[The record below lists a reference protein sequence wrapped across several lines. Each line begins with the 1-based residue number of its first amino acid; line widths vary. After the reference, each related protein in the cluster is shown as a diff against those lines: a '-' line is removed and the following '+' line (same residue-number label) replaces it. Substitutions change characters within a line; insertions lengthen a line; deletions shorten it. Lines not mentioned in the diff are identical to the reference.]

1 MLNTTIK
8 SSIDRLWDKFWS
20 GGISNP
26 LTAIEQISYLLFMK
40 RLDQMD
46 IKKNQDAEFT
56 GEAYKSIFIGNEDLR
71 WSHFRHM
78 EGGEML
84 THIQTKVF
92 PFLKTL
98 NPKDSPFAKHM
109 GNAVFIIS
117 KPSLVVEAVNIID
130 EIFEEILSQESKGQG
145 FQDTQGDLYEYLLS
159 EITSAGK
166 LGQFRTP
173 RHVIQLICELVDPK
187 LGDTICDPAC
197 GTGGFLLGAYQH
209 ILTQYTSKEHQKTD
223 ENGLTRGLI
232 GDKLTD
238 DRQWKQLKEKTFY
251 GYDMDDSMVRIG
263 LMNLMMH
270 GISIPNIQQK
280 DTLSKKYDEDNYYDV
295 IMANPPFKGSID
307 KGDINESLSIPTT
320 KTELLFVNRIIKSLK
335 IGGRAG
341 VIVPDGVLFGTSQAH
356 KRLRRMLVEECDL
369 KAVIS
374 LPVGVFLPYADA
386 STAILIFIKGG
397 ETETVWFYDVHND
410 GYTLDDRRSKTTGS
424 DIPNVVKFWKAK
436 EVGDKGFFV
445 SKKDIIE
452 KDYSLSSGTYK
463 KNSFEYGKV
472 LPDGWTLV
480 SLAELVEEVKDRA
493 GNNKLRVLSITKY
506 EGFVESIK
514 YFQKQIF
521 SQDVSNYKVVK
532 RGEFAYS
539 TIHLDEGSV
548 GYQDKFD
555 SGIISPMYKVFKIKD
570 QSKYEIDPIY
580 LFHFLKSEKMIGVY
594 KNLGKGSVKRRKSVS
609 FEEFSKIKIPIP
621 PKIIQSQISNI
632 SIKVDETKKHLQTL
646 KDSLKIKVDNV
657 INQAIE
663 IVEKQ

>member
-46 IKKNQDAEFT
+46 LKKKQDAEFT
-56 GEAYKSIFIGNEDLR
+56 GELYKSIFAGENENLR

-98 NPKDSPFAKHM
+98 NSENSSFAKHM

-130 EIFEEILSQESKGQG
+130 EIFEEISSQESKGQG
-145 FQDTQGDLYEYLLS
+145 FQDTQGDLYEYLLA

-173 RHVIQLICELVDPK
+173 RHIIQLICELVDPK

-209 ILTQYTSKEHQKTD
+209 ILTQHTSKDHQKTD
-223 ENGLTRGLI
+223 ENGLTRGLV

-238 DRQWKQLKEKTFY
+238 ERQWTQLKEKTFY

-270 GISIPNIQQK
+270 GISTPNIAQK
-280 DTLSKKYDEDNYYDV
+280 DTLSKKYDEDNYFDV

-307 KGDINESLSIPTT
+307 KGDINESLSLPTT
-320 KTELLFVNRIIKSLK
+320 KTELLFINRIIKSLK

-341 VIVPDGVLFGTSQAH
+341 VIVPVGVLFGSSNAH
-356 KRLRRMLVEECDL
+356 KLARKMLLNDCEL
-369 KAVIS
+369 QGVIS
-374 LPVGVFLPYADA
+374 LPSGVFKPYAGV
-386 STAILIFIKGG
+386 STAILIFVKGG
-397 ETETVWFYDVHND
+397 ETEKVWFYGMEAD
-410 GYTLDDRRSKTTGS
+410 GYSLDDKRTKINKN
-424 DIPNVVKFWKAK
+424 DIPDIVEKWAQRREQKESNRSSKFFWIDKK
-436 EVGDKGFFV
+436 E
-445 SKKDIIE
+445 IE
-452 KDYSLSSGTYK
+452 ET
-463 KNSFEYGKV
+463 EY
-472 LPDGWTLV
+472 D
-480 SLAELVEEVKDRA
+480 
-493 GNNKLRVLSITKY
+493 LSINRY
-506 EGFVESIK
+506 AV
-514 YFQKQIF
+514 
-521 SQDVSNYKVVK
+521 
-532 RGEFAYS
+532 
-539 TIHLDEGSV
+539 TINKEMA
-548 GYQDKFD
+548 YQD
-555 SGIISPMYKVFKIKD
+555 
-570 QSKYEIDPIY
+570 
-580 LFHFLKSEKMIGVY
+580 
-594 KNLGKGSVKRRKSVS
+594 
-609 FEEFSKIKIPIP
+609 
-621 PKIIQSQISNI
+621 PKIILKTIENLESEIIGTIN
-632 SIKVDETKKHLQTL
+632 ELKK
-646 KDSLKIKVDNV
+646 
-657 INQAIE
+657 INNE
-663 IVEKQ
+663 